1 AGNTNSSSTRNF
13 TIITTAPTINFVS
26 PGPNAYLNSTNQ
38 TFTFNYTS
46 SSPTANCSLY
56 INGVLNIT
64 NATVAN
70 NTATSFNLTG
80 LPIGSDNWS
89 ISCTDLAGNTNS
101 SATRNFTIITTAPT
115 INFVSP
121 GPNAYLNST
130 NQTFTFNYTSSSPTA
145 NCSLYIN
152 GVLNITNATVAN
164 NTATS
169 FNLTGLPIGSDNWS
183 ISCTD
188 LAGNTNSSQTR
199 NFTIITTAPTINF
212 VSPGPN
218 AYLNS
223 TNQTLTFNYTS
234 SSPTANCSLYINGVL
249 NITNATVAN
258 NTATSFNVT
267 GLPIKLDNWS
277 ISCTDLAGNTNSS
290 ATRNFT
296 IDTTPPVITLNN
308 PNNSTFFNVTT
319 VNLNF
324 TATESISPNMTCSL
338 ILDGVQN
345 ITNASV
351 SNNTLTNWQVT
362 GLSQATHTWYTNC
375 TDAAGNQNLSQ

>member
-1 AGNTNSSSTRNF
+1 NTNTSATRNFTIDTTVPTVTLNNPNNSTYFNVTTVNLNFTATEGILANMTCSLILDGSLNQSNASVSNNTLTNWQVIGLSQGAHTWYTNCTDAAGNQNLSQTRNF

-26 PGPNAYLNSTNQ
+26 PAPNAYLNSTNQ

-46 SSPTANCSLY
+46 SSPTANCSLF

-80 LPIGSDNWS
+80 LPIGS
-89 ISCTDLAGNTNS
+89 
-101 SATRNFTIITTAPT
+101 
-115 INFVSP
+115 
-121 GPNAYLNST
+121 
-130 NQTFTFNYTSSSPTA
+130 
-145 NCSLYIN
+145 
-152 GVLNITNATVAN
+152 
-164 NTATS
+164 
-169 FNLTGLPIGSDNWS
+169 
-183 ISCTD
+183 
-188 LAGNTNSSQTR
+188 
-199 NFTIITTAPTINF
+199 
-212 VSPGPN
+212 
-218 AYLNS
+218 
-223 TNQTLTFNYTS
+223 
-234 SSPTANCSLYINGVL
+234 
-249 NITNATVAN
+249 
-258 NTATSFNVT
+258 
-267 GLPIKLDNWS
+267 DNWS

-375 TDAAGNQNLSQ
+375 TDAAGN